1 MVVVV
6 VREVSVGRGFCSWS
20 GSCEGDGASGSWKE
34 AVGAESNG
42 SGGSISEP
50 GDLDDA
56 PELVDNSGVS
66 SAPTPERS
74 DESVSGFSRS
84 GSAMDNGFAGSHSG
98 TAGTL
103 SRHLRIHR
111 ASLCG
116 PDGWRII
123 STVCA
128 RCDHVDC
135 AVP

>member
-1 MVVVV
+1 M
-6 VREVSVGRGFCSWS
+6 
-20 GSCEGDGASGSWKE
+20 SGSWKE
-34 AVGAESNG
+34 AVGAAESNG

-50 GDLDDA
+50 GDRDDA
-56 PELVDNSGVS
+56 PEELVVNSGVS
-66 SAPTPERS
+66 STPSPERS
-74 DESVSGFSRS
+74 SCLASNGEDRDERLSGFGRS
-84 GSAMDNGFAGSHSG
+84 GSEMDIGLYGSVSD
-98 TAGTL
+98 TVDML

-128 RCDHVDC
+128 RWDHVDC